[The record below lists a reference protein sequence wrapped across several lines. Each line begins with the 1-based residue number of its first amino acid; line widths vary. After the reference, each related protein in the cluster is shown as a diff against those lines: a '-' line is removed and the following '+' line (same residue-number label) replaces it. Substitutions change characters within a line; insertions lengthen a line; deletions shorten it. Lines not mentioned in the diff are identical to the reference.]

1 MDKSWQRLLKHS
13 ITTAAELAKVLPVPK
28 DELEDVIK
36 QYPMRINPYYLGLIK
51 AQGTL
56 PGSPL
61 WRQAVPSPLELED
74 AVGLED
80 PLSEESQSPVTN
92 LVHRYPDR
100 VLFLVSNQCAMYCRF
115 CTRKRKMGHPFVVNE
130 ETISQGLAYIEAT
143 EAVRDVL
150 LSGGDPL
157 LLADGRLEDIL
168 TRLRR
173 ISHVEII
180 RIGTRVP
187 CTLPQRVTRSLAAM
201 LRKFAP
207 LYINI
212 HFNHPGEVTPEA
224 ATACARLADAG
235 IPLGCQT
242 VLLRGVN
249 DSAPVMK
256 RLMQRLLAVRVR
268 PYYLYQADLTRG
280 TNHFRTPVAEG
291 LAIMEELRG
300 YTSGLAVP
308 QFIIDSP
315 GGGGKIPVLP
325 NYVVRETPDGL
336 ILRNYENR
344 CFAYPE
350 VRPPRR
356 ASQAPLLEAPLCG
369 SA

>member
-1 MDKSWQRLLKHS
+1 MENWQRILRSS
-13 ITTAAELAKVLPVPK
+13 ITTARELARVLPVA
-28 DELEDVIK
+28 EREIEDVISR
-36 QYPMRINPYYLGLIK
+36 YPMRINPYYLGLIGAK
-51 AQGTL
+51 GL
-56 PGSPL
+56 PI
-61 WRQAVPSPLELED
+61 WKQAVPSRLELED
-74 AVGLED
+74 NICLED
-80 PLSEESQSPVTN
+80 PLNEERQSPVPN

-115 CTRKRKMGHPFVVNE
+115 CTRKRKVGHPFLVSE

-143 EAVRDVL
+143 PAVRDVL

-157 LLADGRLEDIL
+157 LLSDERLEDIL
-168 TRLRR
+168 VRVKS
-173 ISHVEII
+173 IPHVEVV
-180 RIGTRVP
+180 RIGSRVP
-187 CTLPQRVTRSLAAM
+187 CTLPQRVTRRLAAL

-207 LYINI
+207 LYVNI
-212 HFNHPGEVTPEA
+212 HFNHPDEVTSEA
-224 ATACARLADAG
+224 ALACGRLADAG

-256 RLMQRLLAVRVR
+256 SLMQRLLAIRVR
-268 PYYLYQADLTRG
+268 PYYLYQADLTLG
-280 TNHFRTPVAEG
+280 TNHFRTAVAEG

-300 YTSGLAVP
+300 HTSGLCVP

-325 NYVVRETPDGL
+325 NYVVKETEDGL

-344 CFAYPE
+344 FLMYPE
-350 VRPPRR
+350 VRTPPPLTGQVLE
-356 ASQAPLLEAPLCG
+356 QAQPLCG